1 MAKRTSKGNSPEPIS
16 TVQRI
21 ENILAYAAAGVI
33 AVSLLSMFIA
43 LVSKFLGVN
52 EMPAILA
59 QLPLIGLPFGFILVM
74 SLLAVSIT
82 RRSRENREGSQ
93 NK

>member
-1 MAKRTSKGNSPEPIS
+1 MAKRTSKSNSPEPIS

-21 ENILAYAAAGVI
+21 ENFLAYSAAGVI

-43 LVSKFLGVN
+43 LVSKFLGID
-52 EMPAILA
+52 EMPALLA

-82 RRSRENREGSQ
+82 RRSRENREGNQ

>member
-1 MAKRTSKGNSPEPIS
+1 MAKRTSKSNSPEPIS
-16 TVQRI
+16 TAQRI
-21 ENILAYAAAGVI
+21 ENILAYMAAGVI

-43 LVSKFLGVN
+43 LVSKFLGVD

-74 SLLAVSIT
+74 TLLAVSIS
-82 RRSRENREGSQ
+82 RRSRENREGNQ